1 MEAWERRRPNTRA
14 TVPCRPH
21 SAQRPC
27 PTETLRTP
35 LRLNLLCATLP
46 SLAPNSTTINSLMW
60 VLPTGSGTFSHN
72 VSWLVL

>member
-35 LRLNLLCATLP
+35 LRLNPLCAPLCHSSFP
-46 SLAPNSTTINSLMW
+46 
-60 VLPTGSGTFSHN
+60 GSQLHYY
-72 VSWLVL
+72 